1 MDVIDHESMS
11 DAHRAALPADASR
24 PAGAPAGIVNSAA

>member
-11 DAHRAALPADASR
+11 DAHRAALPADVSR
-24 PAGAPAGIVNSAA
+24 PAGAPAGIFNSAA